1 MEYNFFQTKDFI
13 QEDSFIKWVKYGEN
27 DSFWLEFQLNYPEKS
42 QMIEEAI
49 RFIRQVD
56 EVESQK
62 FPNIDQ
68 SKVWTIINENI
79 DEQEHFTHEVPSHNI
94 FLNWRILNW
103 VAAAILVI
111 GLGFGIWYPI
121 NDKEVSYQD
130 LIATAEKQNILIEK
144 INHSTNPLVVKL
156 EDGSVI
162 TLAKNAKLSYPQH
175 FDTQKR
181 QVFLS
186 GEAFFEIT
194 KNPNK
199 PFYVYANEVVT
210 KVLGTS
216 FIIKAFENAPR
227 IFVTVKT
234 GRVSVFHQHKIS
246 LTDPEEKGLII
257 TPNQQAIFSR
267 KEERLEKTLSE
278 NPILIQN
285 LSEIRVQSFEDR
297 PVAEVLKVIE
307 KAYGI
312 TIIYDEE
319 VLSHC
324 IITTT
329 LTDESLFNKLDIMCK
344 TIGASYKVVDA
355 QVVIQ
360 SNGCQ

>member
-1 MEYNFFQTKDFI
+1 MIYNFFQAKDFV
-13 QEDSFIKWVKYGEN
+13 QEDSFIQWVKYGKN
-27 DSFWLEFQLNYPEKS
+27 DLFWQEFQSNYPEKAEV
-42 QMIEEAI
+42 IEEAI
-49 RFIRQVD
+49 HFIKQID
-56 EVESQK
+56 EVESLK
-62 FPNIDQ
+62 YPNIDQ
-68 SKVWTIINENI
+68 SKVWSAINENI
-79 DEQEHFTHEVPSHNI
+79 EEQENSTDEVTPHSI
-94 FLNWRILNW
+94 FLNWNALNW
-103 VAAAILVI
+103 VAAALIVI
-111 GLGFGIWYPI
+111 GLGFWIWYPI
-121 NDKEVSYQD
+121 DDKKVSYQD
-130 LIATAEKQNILIEK
+130 SVTTAAKQNALIERV
-144 INHSTNPLVVKL
+144 NYSSNPLSVKL

-175 FDTQKR
+175 FDAQKR

-186 GEAFFEIT
+186 GEAFFDIT

-216 FIIKAFENAPR
+216 FIIKAFENAPQ

-234 GRVSVFHQHKIS
+234 GRVSVFHQNKIS

-267 KEERLEKTLSE
+267 KEERLMKTLSE

-285 LSEIRVQSFEDR
+285 LSEIKVQSFEDR
-297 PVAEVLKVIE
+297 PIIEVLKVIE

-324 IITTT
+324 IVTTT

-360 SNGCQ
+360 SNGCR